1 MQIVKFLF
9 ILVIVFV
16 LVVLVMNK
24 SISSYLEQKY
34 HIIFYPQ
41 NDILN
46 EANAL
51 KIKLEQVRM
60 ILSNEN
66 PNLASFEVEEKEE
79 NLSIKEEQNL
89 SLALS
94 KPAVEEKIEP
104 EANISF
110 IDNTKLEVDS
120 GEQFL
125 LIGDS
130 LMQGVAVALNK
141 DLKNLG
147 LKVVDL
153 SKQNTGLSYKSYFD
167 WAKETTKTL
176 QNNKNIKYLVVLLG
190 ANDPWDIKR
199 GGIYHRFNSKSW
211 LEIYTQRVDEI
222 LKIAEKYNAKVL
234 WYEIPPVKK
243 EDLNKKVSVL
253 NQIYS
258 QEILKNKGIFINT
271 KLFFSKNDAYSA
283 YIKDENNKSIKV
295 RSDDG
300 VHFTPSGAREMS
312 KLLLEY
318 IRLKDNNASF

>member
-1 MQIVKFLF
+1 MQVIKFLF
-9 ILVIVFV
+9 ILIVVFV

-51 KIKLEQVRM
+51 KVKLEQVRM
-60 ILSNEN
+60 ILSNE
-66 PNLASFEVEEKEE
+66 SISTEFETEKEE
-79 NLSIKEEQNL
+79 NLNVKEEQNL
-89 SLALS
+89 SLALE
-94 KPAVEEKIEP
+94 KPEAIIEP

-110 IDNTKLEVDS
+110 IDNTKLEIS
-120 GEQFL
+120 LSEEFL

-176 QNNKNIKYLVVLLG
+176 QNNKKIKYLVVLLG
-190 ANDPWDIKR
+190 ANDPWDIKK

-222 LKIAEKYNAKVL
+222 LKIAAKYNAKVL

-243 EDLNKKVSVL
+243 DDLNKKLSIL

-300 VHFTPSGAREMS
+300 VHFTPSGAKEMS

-318 IRLKDNNASF
+318 IKLKDNNASF

>member
-1 MQIVKFLF
+1 MQVIKFLF
-9 ILVIVFV
+9 ILIVVFV
-16 LVVLVMNK
+16 LVVLVMNQ
-24 SISSYLEQKY
+24 SVSSYLEQKY

-51 KIKLEQVRM
+51 KVKLEQVRM
-60 ILSNEN
+60 ILSNESIS
-66 PNLASFEVEEKEE
+66 AEFETEKEE
-79 NLSIKEEQNL
+79 NLNVKEEQNL
-89 SLALS
+89 SLALE
-94 KPAVEEKIEP
+94 KPEAIVEP

-110 IDNTKLEVDS
+110 IDNTKLEIS
-120 GEQFL
+120 LNEEFL

-141 DLKNLG
+141 DLKNLN

-176 QNNKNIKYLVVLLG
+176 QNNKKIKYLVVLLG
-190 ANDPWDIKR
+190 ANDPWDIKK

-222 LKIAEKYNAKVL
+222 LKIAAKYNAKVL

-243 EDLNKKVSVL
+243 DDLNKKLSVL

-300 VHFTPSGAREMS
+300 VHFTPSGAKEMS

-318 IRLKDNNASF
+318 IKLKDNNASF

>member
-1 MQIVKFLF
+1 MQVIKFLF
-9 ILVIVFV
+9 ILIVVFV

-51 KIKLEQVRM
+51 KVKLEQVRM
-60 ILSNEN
+60 ILSNE
-66 PNLASFEVEEKEE
+66 SISTEFEAEKEE
-79 NLSIKEEQNL
+79 NLNVKEEQNL
-89 SLALS
+89 SLALE
-94 KPAVEEKIEP
+94 KPEAIVEP

-110 IDNTKLEVDS
+110 IDNTKLEIS
-120 GEQFL
+120 LSEEFL

-176 QNNKNIKYLVVLLG
+176 QNNKKIKYLVVLLG
-190 ANDPWDIKR
+190 ANDPWDIKK

-222 LKIAEKYNAKVL
+222 LKIAAKYNAKVL

-243 EDLNKKVSVL
+243 DDLNKKLSIL

-300 VHFTPSGAREMS
+300 VHFTPSGAKEMS

-318 IRLKDNNASF
+318 VKLKDNNASF

>member
-1 MQIVKFLF
+1 MQVIKFLF
-9 ILVIVFV
+9 ILIAVFV

-51 KIKLEQVRM
+51 KVKLEQVRM
-60 ILSNEN
+60 ILSNE
-66 PNLASFEVEEKEE
+66 SISTEFEAEKEE
-79 NLSIKEEQNL
+79 NLNVKEEQNL
-89 SLALS
+89 SLALE
-94 KPAVEEKIEP
+94 KPETIVEP

-110 IDNTKLEVDS
+110 IDNTKLEIS
-120 GEQFL
+120 LSEEFL

-176 QNNKNIKYLVVLLG
+176 QNNKKIKYLVVLLG
-190 ANDPWDIKR
+190 ANDPWDIKK

-222 LKIAEKYNAKVL
+222 LKIAAKYNAKVL

-243 EDLNKKVSVL
+243 DDLNKKLSIL

-300 VHFTPSGAREMS
+300 VHFTPSGAKEMS

-318 IRLKDNNASF
+318 IKLKDNNASF

>member
-1 MQIVKFLF
+1 MQVIKFLF
-9 ILVIVFV
+9 ILIVVFV

-51 KIKLEQVRM
+51 KVKLEQVRM
-60 ILSNEN
+60 ILSNE
-66 PNLASFEVEEKEE
+66 SISTEFEVEKEE
-79 NLSIKEEQNL
+79 NLNIKEEQNL
-89 SLALS
+89 SLALE
-94 KPAVEEKIEP
+94 KPEAIIEP

-110 IDNTKLEVDS
+110 IDNTKFEISLNE
-120 GEQFL
+120 EFL

-141 DLKNLG
+141 DLKKLG

-176 QNNKNIKYLVVLLG
+176 QNNKNIKYLIVLLG
-190 ANDPWDIKR
+190 ANDPWDIKK

-222 LKIAEKYNAKVL
+222 LKIATEHNIKVL

-243 EDLNKKVSVL
+243 EDLNKKLSIL

-300 VHFTPSGAREMS
+300 VHFTPSGAKEMS

-318 IRLKDNNASF
+318 IKLKDNNASF

>member
-1 MQIVKFLF
+1 MQVIKFLF
-9 ILVIVFV
+9 ILIVVFV

-51 KIKLEQVRM
+51 KVKLEQVRM
-60 ILSNEN
+60 ILSNE
-66 PNLASFEVEEKEE
+66 SISTEFEAEKEE
-79 NLSIKEEQNL
+79 NLNVKEEQNL
-89 SLALS
+89 SLALE
-94 KPAVEEKIEP
+94 KPEAIVEP

-110 IDNTKLEVDS
+110 IDNTKLEIS
-120 GEQFL
+120 TNEEFL

-176 QNNKNIKYLVVLLG
+176 QNNKKIKYLVVLLG
-190 ANDPWDIKR
+190 ANDPWDIKK

-222 LKIAEKYNAKVL
+222 LKIAAKYNAKVL

-243 EDLNKKVSVL
+243 DDLNKKLSIL

-300 VHFTPSGAREMS
+300 VHFTPSGAKEMS

-318 IRLKDNNASF
+318 IKLKDNNASF

>member
-1 MQIVKFLF
+1 MQVIKFLF
-9 ILVIVFV
+9 ILIVVFV

-51 KIKLEQVRM
+51 KVKLEQVRM
-60 ILSNEN
+60 ILSNE
-66 PNLASFEVEEKEE
+66 SISTEFEVEKEE
-79 NLSIKEEQNL
+79 NLNVKEEQNL
-89 SLALS
+89 SLAL
-94 KPAVEEKIEP
+94 EKP

-110 IDNTKLEVDS
+110 IDNTKLEVS
-120 GEQFL
+120 LNEEFL

-176 QNNKNIKYLVVLLG
+176 QNNKKIKYLVVLLG
-190 ANDPWDIKR
+190 ANDPWDIKK

-222 LKIAEKYNAKVL
+222 LKIATEHNIKVL

-243 EDLNKKVSVL
+243 DDLNKKLSVL

-300 VHFTPSGAREMS
+300 VHFTPSGAKEMS

-318 IRLKDNNASF
+318 IKLKDNNASF

>member
-1 MQIVKFLF
+1 MQVIKFFF
-9 ILVIVFV
+9 ILIVVFV

-51 KIKLEQVRM
+51 KVKLEQVRM
-60 ILSNEN
+60 ILSNE
-66 PNLASFEVEEKEE
+66 SISTEFEAEKEE
-79 NLSIKEEQNL
+79 NLNVKEEQNL
-89 SLALS
+89 SLALE
-94 KPAVEEKIEP
+94 KPEVIIEP
-104 EANISF
+104 EANVSF
-110 IDNTKLEVDS
+110 IDNTKLEIS
-120 GEQFL
+120 TNEEFL

-176 QNNKNIKYLVVLLG
+176 QNNKKIKYLVVLLG
-190 ANDPWDIKR
+190 ANDPWDIKK

-222 LKIAEKYNAKVL
+222 LKIAAKYNAKVL

-243 EDLNKKVSVL
+243 DDLNKKLSIL

-300 VHFTPSGAREMS
+300 VHFTPSGAKEMS
-312 KLLLEY
+312 KLLLKY
-318 IRLKDNNASF
+318 IKLKDNNASF

>member
-1 MQIVKFLF
+1 MQVIKFLF
-9 ILVIVFV
+9 ILIVVFV

-51 KIKLEQVRM
+51 KVKLEQVRM
-60 ILSNEN
+60 ILSNESIN
-66 PNLASFEVEEKEE
+66 TEFETEKEE
-79 NLSIKEEQNL
+79 NLNVKEEQNL
-89 SLALS
+89 SLALE
-94 KPAVEEKIEP
+94 KPEAIIEP

-110 IDNTKLEVDS
+110 IDNTKFEISLNE
-120 GEQFL
+120 EFL

-141 DLKNLG
+141 DLKKLG

-190 ANDPWDIKR
+190 ANDPWDIKK

-222 LKIAEKYNAKVL
+222 LKIATEHNIKVL

-243 EDLNKKVSVL
+243 EDLNKKLSIL

-300 VHFTPSGAREMS
+300 VHFTPSGAKEMS

-318 IRLKDNNASF
+318 IKLKDNNASF

>member
-1 MQIVKFLF
+1 MQVIKFLF
-9 ILVIVFV
+9 ILIVVFV

-51 KIKLEQVRM
+51 KVKLEQVRM
-60 ILSNEN
+60 ILSNE
-66 PNLASFEVEEKEE
+66 SISTEFEAEKEE
-79 NLSIKEEQNL
+79 NLNVKEEQNL
-89 SLALS
+89 SLALE
-94 KPAVEEKIEP
+94 KPEAIVEP

-110 IDNTKLEVDS
+110 IDNTKLEIS
-120 GEQFL
+120 LSEEFL

-190 ANDPWDIKR
+190 ANDPWDIKK

-222 LKIAEKYNAKVL
+222 LKIAAKYNAKVL

-243 EDLNKKVSVL
+243 DDLNKKLSIL

-300 VHFTPSGAREMS
+300 VHFTPSGAKEMS

-318 IRLKDNNASF
+318 IKIKDNNASF

>member
-1 MQIVKFLF
+1 MQVIKFLF
-9 ILVIVFV
+9 ILIVVFV

-51 KIKLEQVRM
+51 KVKLEQVRM
-60 ILSNEN
+60 ILSNE
-66 PNLASFEVEEKEE
+66 SISTEFEAEKEE
-79 NLSIKEEQNL
+79 NLNVKEEQNL
-89 SLALS
+89 SLALE
-94 KPAVEEKIEP
+94 KPETIVEP

-110 IDNTKLEVDS
+110 IDNTKLEIS
-120 GEQFL
+120 LSEEFL

-176 QNNKNIKYLVVLLG
+176 QNNKKIKYLVVLLG
-190 ANDPWDIKR
+190 ANDPWNIKK

-222 LKIAEKYNAKVL
+222 LKIAAKYNAKVL

-243 EDLNKKVSVL
+243 DDLNKKLSIL

-300 VHFTPSGAREMS
+300 VHFTPSGAKEMS

-318 IRLKDNNASF
+318 IKLKDNNASF

>member
-1 MQIVKFLF
+1 MQVIKFFF
-9 ILVIVFV
+9 ILIVVFV

-51 KIKLEQVRM
+51 KVKLEQVRM
-60 ILSNEN
+60 ILSNE
-66 PNLASFEVEEKEE
+66 SISTEFEAEKEE
-79 NLSIKEEQNL
+79 NLNVKEEQNL
-89 SLALS
+89 SLALE
-94 KPAVEEKIEP
+94 KPEVIIEP
-104 EANISF
+104 EANVSF
-110 IDNTKLEVDS
+110 IDNTKLEIS
-120 GEQFL
+120 TNEEFL

-176 QNNKNIKYLVVLLG
+176 QNNKKIKYLVVLLG
-190 ANDPWDIKR
+190 ANDPWDIKK

-222 LKIAEKYNAKVL
+222 LKIAAKYNAKVL

-243 EDLNKKVSVL
+243 DDLNKKLSIL

-300 VHFTPSGAREMS
+300 VHFTPSGAKEMS

-318 IRLKDNNASF
+318 IKLKDNNASF

>member
-1 MQIVKFLF
+1 MQVIKFLF
-9 ILVIVFV
+9 ILIVVFV
-16 LVVLVMNK
+16 LVVLVMNQ

-51 KIKLEQVRM
+51 KVKLEQVRM
-60 ILSNEN
+60 ILSNESIS
-66 PNLASFEVEEKEE
+66 AEFETEKEE
-79 NLSIKEEQNL
+79 NLNVKEEQNL
-89 SLALS
+89 SLALENS
-94 KPAVEEKIEP
+94 EAIVEP

-110 IDNTKLEVDS
+110 IDNTKLEIS
-120 GEQFL
+120 LNEEFL

-141 DLKNLG
+141 DLKNLN

-167 WAKETTKTL
+167 WAKETAKTL
-176 QNNKNIKYLVVLLG
+176 QNNKKIKYLVVLLG
-190 ANDPWDIKR
+190 ANDPWDIKK

-222 LKIAEKYNAKVL
+222 LKIAAKYNAKVL

-243 EDLNKKVSVL
+243 DDLNKKLSVL

-300 VHFTPSGAREMS
+300 VHFTPSGAKEMS

-318 IRLKDNNASF
+318 IKLKDNNASF

>member
-1 MQIVKFLF
+1 MQVIKFLF
-9 ILVIVFV
+9 ILVVVFV

-46 EANAL
+46 EADAL
-51 KIKLEQVRM
+51 KVKLEQVRM
-60 ILSNEN
+60 ILSNE
-66 PNLASFEVEEKEE
+66 SIMTEFEVEKEE
-79 NLSIKEEQNL
+79 NLSVKKEQNL
-89 SLALS
+89 SLVLE
-94 KPAVEEKIEP
+94 KPKVIIEP

-110 IDNTKLEVDS
+110 IDNTKLEVS
-120 GEQFL
+120 LNEEFL

-141 DLKNLG
+141 DLKALG

-176 QNNKNIKYLVVLLG
+176 QNNKNIKYLIVLLG
-190 ANDPWDIKR
+190 ANDPWDIKK

-222 LKIAEKYNAKVL
+222 LKIAAKYNAKVL

-243 EDLNKKVSVL
+243 EDLNKKISIL

-300 VHFTPSGAREMS
+300 VHFTPSGAKEMS

-318 IRLKDNNASF
+318 IKIKDINASF

>member
-1 MQIVKFLF
+1 MQVIKFFF
-9 ILVIVFV
+9 ILIVVFV

-51 KIKLEQVRM
+51 KVKLEQVRM
-60 ILSNEN
+60 ILSNE
-66 PNLASFEVEEKEE
+66 SISTEFEAEKEE
-79 NLSIKEEQNL
+79 NLNVKEEQNL
-89 SLALS
+89 SLALE
-94 KPAVEEKIEP
+94 KPEAIVEP
-104 EANISF
+104 EANVSF
-110 IDNTKLEVDS
+110 IDNTKLEIS
-120 GEQFL
+120 TNEEFL

-176 QNNKNIKYLVVLLG
+176 QNNKKIKYLVVLLG
-190 ANDPWDIKR
+190 ANDPWDIKK

-222 LKIAEKYNAKVL
+222 LKIAAKYNAKVL

-243 EDLNKKVSVL
+243 DDLNKKLSIL

-300 VHFTPSGAREMS
+300 VHFTPSGAKEMS

-318 IRLKDNNASF
+318 IKLKDNNASF

>member
-1 MQIVKFLF
+1 MQVIKFLF
-9 ILVIVFV
+9 ILIVVFV

-51 KIKLEQVRM
+51 KVKLEQVRM
-60 ILSNEN
+60 ILSNE
-66 PNLASFEVEEKEE
+66 SISTEFEAEKEE
-79 NLSIKEEQNL
+79 NLNVKEEQNL
-89 SLALS
+89 SLALE
-94 KPAVEEKIEP
+94 KPEVIIEP

-110 IDNTKLEVDS
+110 IDNTKLEIS
-120 GEQFL
+120 LSEEFL

-176 QNNKNIKYLVVLLG
+176 QNNKKIKYLVVLLG
-190 ANDPWDIKR
+190 ANDPWDIKK

-222 LKIAEKYNAKVL
+222 LKIAAKYNAKVL

-243 EDLNKKVSVL
+243 DDLNKKLSIL

-300 VHFTPSGAREMS
+300 VHFTPSGAKEMS

-318 IRLKDNNASF
+318 IKLKDNNASF

>member
-1 MQIVKFLF
+1 MQVIKFLF
-9 ILVIVFV
+9 ILIVVFV

-51 KIKLEQVRM
+51 KVKLEQVRM
-60 ILSNEN
+60 ILSNE
-66 PNLASFEVEEKEE
+66 SISTEFEAEKEE
-79 NLSIKEEQNL
+79 NLNVKEEQNL
-89 SLALS
+89 SLALE
-94 KPAVEEKIEP
+94 KPEAIVEP

-110 IDNTKLEVDS
+110 IDNTKLEIS
-120 GEQFL
+120 LSEEFL

-141 DLKNLG
+141 DLKKLG

-190 ANDPWDIKR
+190 ANDPWDIKK

-222 LKIAEKYNAKVL
+222 LKIATEHNIKVL

-243 EDLNKKVSVL
+243 EDLNKKLSIL

-300 VHFTPSGAREMS
+300 VHFTPSGAKEMS

-318 IRLKDNNASF
+318 IKLKDNNASF

>member
-1 MQIVKFLF
+1 MQVIKFFF
-9 ILVIVFV
+9 ILIVVFV

-51 KIKLEQVRM
+51 KVKLEQVRM
-60 ILSNEN
+60 ILSNE
-66 PNLASFEVEEKEE
+66 SISTEFEAEKEE
-79 NLSIKEEQNL
+79 NLNVKEEQNL
-89 SLALS
+89 SLALE
-94 KPAVEEKIEP
+94 KPEAIVEP

-110 IDNTKLEVDS
+110 IDNTKLEIS
-120 GEQFL
+120 LSEEFL

-176 QNNKNIKYLVVLLG
+176 QNNKKIKYLVVLLG
-190 ANDPWDIKR
+190 ANDPWDIKK

-222 LKIAEKYNAKVL
+222 LKIAAKYNAKVL

-243 EDLNKKVSVL
+243 DDLNKKLSIL

-258 QEILKNKGIFINT
+258 QEILKNKGFFINT

-300 VHFTPSGAREMS
+300 VHFTPSGAKEMS

-318 IRLKDNNASF
+318 IKLKDNNASF

>member
-1 MQIVKFLF
+1 MQVIKFLF
-9 ILVIVFV
+9 ILIVVFV

-51 KIKLEQVRM
+51 KVKLEQVRM
-60 ILSNEN
+60 ILSNE
-66 PNLASFEVEEKEE
+66 SISTEFEVEKEE
-79 NLSIKEEQNL
+79 NLNVKEEQNL
-89 SLALS
+89 SLTLE
-94 KPAVEEKIEP
+94 KPEVIVEP

-110 IDNTKLEVDS
+110 IDNTKFEISLNE
-120 GEQFL
+120 EFL

-141 DLKNLG
+141 DLKKLG

-190 ANDPWDIKR
+190 ANDPWDIKK

-222 LKIAEKYNAKVL
+222 LKIATEHNIKVL

-243 EDLNKKVSVL
+243 EDLNKKLSIL

-300 VHFTPSGAREMS
+300 VHFTPGGAKEMS

-318 IRLKDNNASF
+318 IKLKDNNASF

>member
-1 MQIVKFLF
+1 MQVIKFLF
-9 ILVIVFV
+9 ILIVVFV

-51 KIKLEQVRM
+51 KVKLEQVRM
-60 ILSNEN
+60 ILSNE
-66 PNLASFEVEEKEE
+66 SISTEFEAEKEE
-79 NLSIKEEQNL
+79 KLNVKEEQNL
-89 SLALS
+89 SLALE
-94 KPAVEEKIEP
+94 KPETIVEP

-110 IDNTKLEVDS
+110 IDNTKLEIS
-120 GEQFL
+120 TNEEFL

-176 QNNKNIKYLVVLLG
+176 QNNKKIKYLVVLLG
-190 ANDPWDIKR
+190 ANDPWDIKK

-222 LKIAEKYNAKVL
+222 LKIAAKYNAKVL

-243 EDLNKKVSVL
+243 DDLNKKLSIL

-300 VHFTPSGAREMS
+300 VHFTPSGAKEMS

-318 IRLKDNNASF
+318 IKLKDNNASF

>member
-1 MQIVKFLF
+1 MQVIKFLF
-9 ILVIVFV
+9 ILVVVFV

-46 EANAL
+46 EADAL
-51 KIKLEQVRM
+51 KVKLEQVRM
-60 ILSNEN
+60 ILSNE
-66 PNLASFEVEEKEE
+66 SIMTEFEVEKEE
-79 NLSIKEEQNL
+79 NLSVKKEQNL
-89 SLALS
+89 SLVLE
-94 KPAVEEKIEP
+94 KPEVIIEP

-110 IDNTKLEVDS
+110 IDNTKLEVS
-120 GEQFL
+120 LNEEFL

-130 LMQGVAVALNK
+130 LMQGVVVALNK
-141 DLKNLG
+141 DLKALG

-176 QNNKNIKYLVVLLG
+176 QNNKNIKYLIVLLG
-190 ANDPWDIKR
+190 ANDPWDIKK

-222 LKIAEKYNAKVL
+222 LKIAAKYNAKVL

-243 EDLNKKVSVL
+243 EDLNKKISVL

-300 VHFTPSGAREMS
+300 VHFTPSGAKEMS

-318 IRLKDNNASF
+318 IKIKDINASF

>member
-1 MQIVKFLF
+1 MQVIKFLF
-9 ILVIVFV
+9 ILVVVFV

-46 EANAL
+46 EADAL
-51 KIKLEQVRM
+51 KVKLEQVRM
-60 ILSNEN
+60 ILSNE
-66 PNLASFEVEEKEE
+66 SIMTEFEVEKEE
-79 NLSIKEEQNL
+79 NLSVKKEQNL
-89 SLALS
+89 SLVLE
-94 KPAVEEKIEP
+94 KPEVIIEP

-110 IDNTKLEVDS
+110 IDNTKLEVS
-120 GEQFL
+120 LNEEFL

-141 DLKNLG
+141 DLKALG

-176 QNNKNIKYLVVLLG
+176 QNNKNIKYLIVLLG
-190 ANDPWDIKR
+190 ANDPWDIKK

-222 LKIAEKYNAKVL
+222 LKIAAKYNAKVL

-243 EDLNKKVSVL
+243 EDLNKKISVL

-300 VHFTPSGAREMS
+300 VHFTPSGAKEMS

-318 IRLKDNNASF
+318 IKIKDINASF

>member
-1 MQIVKFLF
+1 MQVIKFLF
-9 ILVIVFV
+9 ILIVVFV

-51 KIKLEQVRM
+51 KVKLEQVRM
-60 ILSNEN
+60 ILSNE
-66 PNLASFEVEEKEE
+66 SISTEFEAEKEE
-79 NLSIKEEQNL
+79 NLNVKEEQNL
-89 SLALS
+89 SLALE
-94 KPAVEEKIEP
+94 KPEAIVEP
-104 EANISF
+104 ETNISF
-110 IDNTKLEVDS
+110 IDNTKLEIS
-120 GEQFL
+120 LSEEFL

-176 QNNKNIKYLVVLLG
+176 QNNKKIKYLVVLLG
-190 ANDPWDIKR
+190 ANDPWDIKK

-222 LKIAEKYNAKVL
+222 LKIAAKYNAKVL

-243 EDLNKKVSVL
+243 DDLNKKLSIL

-300 VHFTPSGAREMS
+300 VHFTPSGAKEMS

-318 IRLKDNNASF
+318 IKLKDNNASF

>member
-1 MQIVKFLF
+1 MQVIKFLF
-9 ILVIVFV
+9 ILIVVFV

-51 KIKLEQVRM
+51 KVKLEQVRM
-60 ILSNEN
+60 ILSNE
-66 PNLASFEVEEKEE
+66 SISTEFEAEKEE
-79 NLSIKEEQNL
+79 NLNVKEEQNL
-89 SLALS
+89 SLALE
-94 KPAVEEKIEP
+94 KPETIVEP

-110 IDNTKLEVDS
+110 IDNTKLEIS
-120 GEQFL
+120 LSEEFL

-190 ANDPWDIKR
+190 ANDPWDIKK

-222 LKIAEKYNAKVL
+222 LKIAAKYNAKVL

-243 EDLNKKVSVL
+243 DDLNKKLSIL

-300 VHFTPSGAREMS
+300 VHFTPSGAKEMS

-318 IRLKDNNASF
+318 IKIKDNNASF

>member
-1 MQIVKFLF
+1 
-9 ILVIVFV
+9 
-16 LVVLVMNK
+16 
-24 SISSYLEQKY
+24 
-34 HIIFYPQ
+34 
-41 NDILN
+41 
-46 EANAL
+46 
-51 KIKLEQVRM
+51 
-60 ILSNEN
+60 
-66 PNLASFEVEEKEE
+66 
-79 NLSIKEEQNL
+79 
-89 SLALS
+89 
-94 KPAVEEKIEP
+94 
-104 EANISF
+104 
-110 IDNTKLEVDS
+110 
-120 GEQFL
+120 
-125 LIGDS
+125 
-130 LMQGVAVALNK
+130 MQGVAVALNK

-190 ANDPWDIKR
+190 ANDPWDIKK

-271 KLFFSKNDAYSA
+271 KLFFSKNDTYSA

>member
-1 MQIVKFLF
+1 MQVIKFLF
-9 ILVIVFV
+9 ILIVVFV

-51 KIKLEQVRM
+51 KVKLEQVRM
-60 ILSNEN
+60 ILSNE
-66 PNLASFEVEEKEE
+66 SISTEFEAEKEE
-79 NLSIKEEQNL
+79 NLNVKEEQNL
-89 SLALS
+89 SLALE
-94 KPAVEEKIEP
+94 KPEAIVEP

-110 IDNTKLEVDS
+110 IDNTKLEIS
-120 GEQFL
+120 LSEEFL

-176 QNNKNIKYLVVLLG
+176 QNNKKIKYLVVLLG
-190 ANDPWDIKR
+190 ANDPWDIKK

-222 LKIAEKYNAKVL
+222 LKIAAKYNAKVL

-243 EDLNKKVSVL
+243 DDLNKKLSIL

-300 VHFTPSGAREMS
+300 VHFTPSGAKEMS
-312 KLLLEY
+312 KLLFEY
-318 IRLKDNNASF
+318 IKLKDNNASF

>member
-1 MQIVKFLF
+1 MQVIKFLF
-9 ILVIVFV
+9 ILIVVFV

-51 KIKLEQVRM
+51 KVKLEQVRM
-60 ILSNEN
+60 ILSNE
-66 PNLASFEVEEKEE
+66 SISTEFEAEKEE
-79 NLSIKEEQNL
+79 NLNVKEEQNL
-89 SLALS
+89 SLALE
-94 KPAVEEKIEP
+94 KPETIVEP

-110 IDNTKLEVDS
+110 IDNTKLEIS
-120 GEQFL
+120 LSEEFL

-176 QNNKNIKYLVVLLG
+176 QNNKKIKYLVVLLG
-190 ANDPWDIKR
+190 ANDPWDIKK

-222 LKIAEKYNAKVL
+222 LKIAAKYNAKVL

-243 EDLNKKVSVL
+243 DDLNKKLSIL

-295 RSDDG
+295 RSGDG
-300 VHFTPSGAREMS
+300 VHFTPSGAKEMS

-318 IRLKDNNASF
+318 IKLKDNNASF

>member
-1 MQIVKFLF
+1 MQVIKFFF
-9 ILVIVFV
+9 ILIVVFV

-51 KIKLEQVRM
+51 KVKLEQVRM
-60 ILSNEN
+60 ILSNE
-66 PNLASFEVEEKEE
+66 SISTEFEAEKEE
-79 NLSIKEEQNL
+79 NLNVKEEQNL
-89 SLALS
+89 SLALE
-94 KPAVEEKIEP
+94 KPEVIIEP
-104 EANISF
+104 EANVSF
-110 IDNTKLEVDS
+110 IDNTKLEIS
-120 GEQFL
+120 LSEEFL

-176 QNNKNIKYLVVLLG
+176 QNNKKIKYLVVLLG
-190 ANDPWDIKR
+190 ANDPWDIKK

-222 LKIAEKYNAKVL
+222 LKIAAKYNAKVL

-243 EDLNKKVSVL
+243 DDLNKKLSIL

-300 VHFTPSGAREMS
+300 VHFTPSGAKEMS

-318 IRLKDNNASF
+318 IKLKDNNASF

>member
-1 MQIVKFLF
+1 MQVIKFLF
-9 ILVIVFV
+9 ILIVVFV

-51 KIKLEQVRM
+51 KVKLEQVRM
-60 ILSNEN
+60 ILSNE
-66 PNLASFEVEEKEE
+66 SISTEFETEKEE
-79 NLSIKEEQNL
+79 NLNVKEEQNL
-89 SLALS
+89 SLALE
-94 KPAVEEKIEP
+94 KPEAIVEP

-110 IDNTKLEVDS
+110 IDNTKFEISLNE
-120 GEQFL
+120 EFL

-141 DLKNLG
+141 DLKKLG

-190 ANDPWDIKR
+190 ANDPWDIKK

-222 LKIAEKYNAKVL
+222 LKIATEHNIKVL

-243 EDLNKKVSVL
+243 EDLNKKLSIL

-300 VHFTPSGAREMS
+300 VHFTPSGAKEMS

-318 IRLKDNNASF
+318 IKLKDNNASF

>member
-1 MQIVKFLF
+1 MQVIKFLF
-9 ILVIVFV
+9 ILIVVFV

-51 KIKLEQVRM
+51 KVKLEQVRM
-60 ILSNEN
+60 ILSNE
-66 PNLASFEVEEKEE
+66 SISTEFEAEKEE
-79 NLSIKEEQNL
+79 NLNVKEEQNL
-89 SLALS
+89 SLALE
-94 KPAVEEKIEP
+94 KPETIVEP

-110 IDNTKLEVDS
+110 IDNTKLEIS
-120 GEQFL
+120 LSEEFL

-176 QNNKNIKYLVVLLG
+176 QNNKKIKYLVVLLG
-190 ANDPWDIKR
+190 ANDPWDIKK

-222 LKIAEKYNAKVL
+222 LKIATKYNAKVL

-243 EDLNKKVSVL
+243 DDLNKKLSIL

-300 VHFTPSGAREMS
+300 VHFTPSGAKEMS

-318 IRLKDNNASF
+318 IKLKDNNASF

>member
-1 MQIVKFLF
+1 MQVIKFLF
-9 ILVIVFV
+9 ILIVVFV

-51 KIKLEQVRM
+51 KVKLEQVRM
-60 ILSNEN
+60 ILSNE
-66 PNLASFEVEEKEE
+66 SISTEFEAEKEE
-79 NLSIKEEQNL
+79 NLNVKEEQNL
-89 SLALS
+89 SLALE
-94 KPAVEEKIEP
+94 KPEAIVEP

-110 IDNTKLEVDS
+110 IDNTKLEIS
-120 GEQFL
+120 LSEEFL

-176 QNNKNIKYLVVLLG
+176 QNNKKIKYLVVLLG
-190 ANDPWDIKR
+190 ANDPWDIKK

-222 LKIAEKYNAKVL
+222 LKIAAKYNAKVL

-243 EDLNKKVSVL
+243 DDLNKKLSIL

-300 VHFTPSGAREMS
+300 VHFTPSGAKEMS

-318 IRLKDNNASF
+318 IKLKDNNANF

>member
-1 MQIVKFLF
+1 MQVIKFLF
-9 ILVIVFV
+9 ILIVVFV

-51 KIKLEQVRM
+51 KVKLEQVRM
-60 ILSNEN
+60 ILSNE
-66 PNLASFEVEEKEE
+66 SISTEFEAEKEE
-79 NLSIKEEQNL
+79 NLNVKEEQNL
-89 SLALS
+89 SLALE
-94 KPAVEEKIEP
+94 KPETIVEP

-110 IDNTKLEVDS
+110 IDNTKLEIS
-120 GEQFL
+120 LSEEFL

-176 QNNKNIKYLVVLLG
+176 QNNKKIKYLVVLLG
-190 ANDPWDIKR
+190 ANDPWDIKK

-222 LKIAEKYNAKVL
+222 LKIAAKYNAKVL
-234 WYEIPPVKK
+234 WYGIPPVKK
-243 EDLNKKVSVL
+243 DDLNKKLSIL

-300 VHFTPSGAREMS
+300 VHFTPSGAKEMS

-318 IRLKDNNASF
+318 IKLKDNNASF

>member
-1 MQIVKFLF
+1 MQVIKFLF
-9 ILVIVFV
+9 ILIVVFV

-51 KIKLEQVRM
+51 KVKLEQVRM
-60 ILSNEN
+60 ILSNE
-66 PNLASFEVEEKEE
+66 SISTEFETEKEE
-79 NLSIKEEQNL
+79 NLNVKEEQNL
-89 SLALS
+89 SLALE
-94 KPAVEEKIEP
+94 KPETIVEP

-110 IDNTKLEVDS
+110 IDNTKLEIS
-120 GEQFL
+120 LSEEFL

-176 QNNKNIKYLVVLLG
+176 QNNKKIKYLVVLLG
-190 ANDPWDIKR
+190 ANDPWDIKK

-222 LKIAEKYNAKVL
+222 LKIAAKYNAKVL

-243 EDLNKKVSVL
+243 DDLNKKLSIL

-300 VHFTPSGAREMS
+300 VHFTPSGAKEMS

-318 IRLKDNNASF
+318 IKLKDNNASF

>member
-1 MQIVKFLF
+1 MQVIKFLF
-9 ILVIVFV
+9 ILIVVFV

-51 KIKLEQVRM
+51 KVKLEQVRM
-60 ILSNEN
+60 ILSNE
-66 PNLASFEVEEKEE
+66 SISTEFEAEKEE
-79 NLSIKEEQNL
+79 NLNVKEEQNL
-89 SLALS
+89 SLALE
-94 KPAVEEKIEP
+94 KPEAIVEP
-104 EANISF
+104 EENISF
-110 IDNTKLEVDS
+110 IDNTKLEIS
-120 GEQFL
+120 LSEEFL

-176 QNNKNIKYLVVLLG
+176 QNNKKIKYLVVLLG
-190 ANDPWDIKR
+190 ANDPWDIKK

-222 LKIAEKYNAKVL
+222 LKIAAKYNAKVL

-243 EDLNKKVSVL
+243 DDLNKKLSIL

-300 VHFTPSGAREMS
+300 VHFTPSGA
-312 KLLLEY
+312 
-318 IRLKDNNASF
+318 

>member
-1 MQIVKFLF
+1 MQVIKFLF
-9 ILVIVFV
+9 ILIVVFV

-51 KIKLEQVRM
+51 KVKLEQVRM
-60 ILSNEN
+60 ILSNE
-66 PNLASFEVEEKEE
+66 SISTEFEAEKKE
-79 NLSIKEEQNL
+79 NLNVKEEQNL
-89 SLALS
+89 SLALE
-94 KPAVEEKIEP
+94 KPEAIVEP

-110 IDNTKLEVDS
+110 IDNTKLEIS
-120 GEQFL
+120 LSEEFL

-176 QNNKNIKYLVVLLG
+176 QNNKKIKYLVVLLG
-190 ANDPWDIKR
+190 ANDPWDIKK

-222 LKIAEKYNAKVL
+222 LKIAAKYNAKVL

-243 EDLNKKVSVL
+243 DDLNKKLSIL

-300 VHFTPSGAREMS
+300 VHFTPSGAKEMS

-318 IRLKDNNASF
+318 IKLKDNNASF

>member
-1 MQIVKFLF
+1 MQVIKFLF
-9 ILVIVFV
+9 ILIVVFV

-51 KIKLEQVRM
+51 KVKLEQVRM
-60 ILSNEN
+60 ILSNE
-66 PNLASFEVEEKEE
+66 SISTEFEAEKEE
-79 NLSIKEEQNL
+79 NLNVKEEQNL
-89 SLALS
+89 SLALE
-94 KPAVEEKIEP
+94 KPETIVEP
-104 EANISF
+104 EANVSF
-110 IDNTKLEVDS
+110 IDNTKLEIS
-120 GEQFL
+120 LSEEFL

-176 QNNKNIKYLVVLLG
+176 QNNKKIKYLVVLLG
-190 ANDPWDIKR
+190 ANDPWDIKK

-222 LKIAEKYNAKVL
+222 LKIAAKYNAKVL

-243 EDLNKKVSVL
+243 DDLNKKLSIL

-300 VHFTPSGAREMS
+300 VHFTPSGAKEMS

-318 IRLKDNNASF
+318 IKLKDNNASF

>member
-1 MQIVKFLF
+1 MQVIKFLF
-9 ILVIVFV
+9 ILIVVFV

-51 KIKLEQVRM
+51 KVKLEQVRM
-60 ILSNEN
+60 ILSNE
-66 PNLASFEVEEKEE
+66 SISTEFEAEKEE
-79 NLSIKEEQNL
+79 NLNVKEEQNL
-89 SLALS
+89 SLALE
-94 KPAVEEKIEP
+94 KPEAIVEP

-110 IDNTKLEVDS
+110 IDNTKLEIS
-120 GEQFL
+120 LSEEFL

-176 QNNKNIKYLVVLLG
+176 QNNKKIKYLVVLLG
-190 ANDPWDIKR
+190 ANDPWDIKK

-222 LKIAEKYNAKVL
+222 LKIAAKYNAKVL

-243 EDLNKKVSVL
+243 DDLNKKLSIL

-300 VHFTPSGAREMS
+300 VHFTPSGAKKMS

-318 IRLKDNNASF
+318 IKLKDNNASF

>member
-167 WAKETTKTL
+167 WAKETAKTL

-199 GGIYHRFNSKSW
+199 EGIYHRFNSKSW

>member
-1 MQIVKFLF
+1 MQVIKFLF
-9 ILVIVFV
+9 ILIVVFV

-51 KIKLEQVRM
+51 KVKLEQVRM
-60 ILSNEN
+60 ILSNE
-66 PNLASFEVEEKEE
+66 SISTEFEAEKEE
-79 NLSIKEEQNL
+79 NLNVKEEQNL
-89 SLALS
+89 SLVLE
-94 KPAVEEKIEP
+94 KPEAIIEP

-110 IDNTKLEVDS
+110 IDNTKLEIS
-120 GEQFL
+120 LSEEFL

-176 QNNKNIKYLVVLLG
+176 QNNKKIKYLVVLLG
-190 ANDPWDIKR
+190 ANDPWDIKK

-222 LKIAEKYNAKVL
+222 LKIAAKYNAKVL

-243 EDLNKKVSVL
+243 DDLNKKLSIL

-300 VHFTPSGAREMS
+300 VHFTPSGAKEMS

-318 IRLKDNNASF
+318 IKLKDNNASF

>member
-1 MQIVKFLF
+1 MQVIKFLF
-9 ILVIVFV
+9 ILIVVFV

-51 KIKLEQVRM
+51 KVKLEQVRM
-60 ILSNEN
+60 ILSNE
-66 PNLASFEVEEKEE
+66 SISTEFEVEKEE
-79 NLSIKEEQNL
+79 NLNVKEEQNL
-89 SLALS
+89 SLTLE
-94 KPAVEEKIEP
+94 KPEVIVES

-110 IDNTKLEVDS
+110 IDNTKFEISLNE
-120 GEQFL
+120 EFL

-141 DLKNLG
+141 DLKKLG

-190 ANDPWDIKR
+190 ANDPWDIKK

-222 LKIAEKYNAKVL
+222 LKIATEHNIKVL

-243 EDLNKKVSVL
+243 EDLNKKLSIL

-300 VHFTPSGAREMS
+300 VHFTPSGAKEMS

-318 IRLKDNNASF
+318 IKLKDNNASF